1 MSRSRP
7 RRDAGAGEPPT
18 AQLANQVALPRAP
31 GEREVGDPAVDA
43 AQVVDHF
50 FFTFAL
56 TADDTTLRA
65 PVDVAPAPE

>member
-1 MSRSRP
+1 VRVC
-7 RRDAGAGEPPT
+7 EPPT
-18 AQLANQVALPRAP
+18 AQQGQTRWPGGVERAP
-31 GEREVGDPAVDA
+31 GEREVGDPVVDA

>member
-1 MSRSRP
+1 VTKSY
-7 RRDAGAGEPPT
+7 AVF
-18 AQLANQVALPRAP
+18 VAPCAFI
-31 GEREVGDPAVDA
+31 EA

-65 PVDVAPAPE
+65 WLTSRRGPG